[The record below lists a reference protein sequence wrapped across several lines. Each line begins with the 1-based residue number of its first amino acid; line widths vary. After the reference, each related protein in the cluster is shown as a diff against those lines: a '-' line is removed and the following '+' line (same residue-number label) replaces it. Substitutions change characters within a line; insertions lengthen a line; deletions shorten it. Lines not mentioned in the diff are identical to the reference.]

1 MKMLT
6 AAIAGLVIAL
16 MAQVAQAYVVQVV
29 TTVPI
34 NTAASPPDTSQLGDD
49 VASAIRD
56 VVHHVIAF
64 SPTFVRI
71 QDARIIGTQLYLVV
85 LLADADGEALL
96 HEPDTAPTSP
106 SGPEA
111 PDDDQPDET
120 VVPEPLRI

>member
-16 MAQVAQAYVVQVV
+16 TAQAAQAYVVRVV

-34 NTAASPPDTSQLGDD
+34 NTVTSPPDTSQLGEA
-49 VASAIRD
+49 VASAVSD
-56 VVHHVIAF
+56 VLRHVIVF
-64 SPTFVRI
+64 TPTFVRI
-71 QDARIIGTQLYLVV
+71 EDAVIIGTQLYLVV

-96 HEPDTAPTSP
+96 HTAQTSP

-111 PDDDQPDET
+111 PDDDLTDEIL
-120 VVPEPLRI
+120 VPEPPTI